1 MVECLGG
8 DVTVLAVLPFWEV
21 ATATLVFLFAIQ
33 GTGLWIDVGDD
44 VRLASDR
51 TESMVVESEEEMVGE
66 EGTEPEV
73 NADEVATAKTGD
85 GGDEDEV
92 EPLTTRFLGPSGMP
106 KAEAT
111 GARMPVIAR
120 SGAGG
125 GCACACGT
133 VGSARKRAT
142 LGKAGLSVLP
152 EKSMTIGWAAFGC
165 SGSFW
170 GWV

>member
-8 DVTVLAVLPFWEV
+8 DVTVLVVLPFWEV

-51 TESMVVESEEEMVGE
+51 TESMVVESEEEIVE
-66 EGTEPEV
+66 EAEREV

-85 GGDEDEV
+85 GGDEEEV
-92 EPLTTRFLGPSGMP
+92 EPLTTRCCLGPSGMP

-125 GCACACGT
+125 GC
-133 VGSARKRAT
+133 VRARVARWG
-142 LGKAGLSVLP
+142 LRGNEPHLEKAGMSVLP
-152 EKSMTIGWAAFGC
+152 ESR
-165 SGSFW
+165 
-170 GWV
+170 

>member
-1 MVECLGG
+1 MLAVVECLGG
-8 DVTVLAVLPFWEV
+8 DVTVLVVLPLWEV

-51 TESMVVESEEEMVGE
+51 TESMVVESEEEMVE
-66 EGTEPEV
+66 EAETEV

-85 GGDEDEV
+85 GGDEDEA
-92 EPLTTRFLGPSGMP
+92 EPLTTRCLGPSGMP

-120 SGAGG
+120 YGAGG

-152 EKSMTIGWAAFGC
+152 ESR
-165 SGSFW
+165 
-170 GWV
+170 